1 MSGKAM
7 GWALEQ
13 STELPVD
20 KLVLIAIGNFA
31 DDNHQCFPARK
42 TLAKLAMCSIDTV
55 DRSIR
60 RLIESGMLEKDARFA
75 DRGGLRSNCYSLPV
89 GDYSPAAH
97 NPSRGDSRKLR
108 PGGQPQDA
116 ATLAA
121 RTAATLAASG
131 AATKGTFTEP
141 SIEQTP
147 KPPQGASTDVQINWR
162 TAFATKDD
170 YSGTNSIVDQSS
182 INPGSIVDQSS
193 ILVEKTNENQSLSIE
208 PIANSQEPKRED
220 PKPQFAQSDMPSHV
234 KPIANWS
241 AAFSQS
247 VENHETVIRA
257 KTGEILL
264 LNGTRQTWLE
274 KFGGDGERLDLAL
287 IEIAGDINEGSRKPL
302 AADVQGRLARKA
314 GDKLDRDQRYRA
326 AVASNAAAKATSKP
340 VKLSRW

>member
-31 DDNHQCFPARK
+31 DENHQCFPSRK

-60 RLIESGMLEKDARFA
+60 RLIESGMLAKDARIA
-75 DRGGLRSNCYSLPV
+75 DRGGLKSNCYSLPV
-89 GDYSPAAH
+89 GDYSPATH

-121 RTAATLAASG
+121 CTAATLAASG
-131 AATKGTFTEP
+131 AATKGTVTEP

-147 KPPQGASTDVQINWR
+147 KPPQGASADASQINWR

-170 YSGTNSIVDQSS
+170 HAGIDVTETGD
-182 INPGSIVDQSS
+182 
-193 ILVEKTNENQSLSIE
+193 LVL
-208 PIANSQEPKRED
+208 
-220 PKPQFAQSDMPSHV
+220 V
-234 KPIANWS
+234 
-241 AAFSQS
+241 
-247 VENHETVIRA
+247 
-257 KTGEILL
+257 
-264 LNGTRQTWLE
+264 NGTRQHWLE
-274 KFGGDGERLDLAL
+274 EFGNDNRAL
-287 IEIAGDINEGSRKPL
+287 GNALREAHAAVNESSRKSLKVQVEATLARIVRDMASRQKNYL
-302 AADVQGRLARKA
+302 AA
-314 GDKLDRDQRYRA
+314 A
-326 AVASNAAAKATSKP
+326 AVKAAPKP